1 MYMRSNSFTM
11 KKILLFLLLVI
22 SSAANAQTIQ
32 GKIFQYAPGSSPA
45 YSAYPNDSGLLA
57 FSRTTRKFYRT
68 TIAGAGGISGSGSAG
83 QAAYWNGSSS
93 ITGTNNFWWDVSN
106 NMLRINGSS
115 SIANVHAQFGDSA
128 TTKAILLPRVQDTAN
143 IASPRQG
150 MFVYQIKDSSSYV
163 RLLTRWNKLAIDG
176 PIDPTNTRA
185 KIWYVTA
192 AGQEFNPY
200 PSPRPGIGTGAA
212 WGGEFGLIT
221 AGVTQIVIPVGMG
234 RVSGGLYKPL
244 LIDTSGR
251 AVGWG
256 DVSGSGG
263 GGIGSFEDSVANV
276 RKFGA
281 VGNGSTDDS
290 AAIKLAIATGR
301 PVYFPKGDYFTNA
314 ELKPAV
320 KGQVFFGDGRSSRLF
335 TSQTNTAIIKL
346 DKDSCEVRSLSFY
359 GTGKAAALPGWTSPT
374 GQIGVWIMGYSCVVR
389 DSYFKK
395 LNSRGVY
402 IFHPSIANINKASV
416 TNNYFDN
423 CTAGI
428 ENDYGADYALMS
440 DNQISNCYVGLLEGG
455 GANMYYL
462 NNLVIDNIYGLY
474 LRGGAA
480 HGTAANNSF
489 NHNSVGLTI
498 RSGSQGL
505 LLTNCL
511 FWYSN
516 IDLGGADTVSLVSF
530 TNCQIGGSTINAI
543 KVKESKMVGGTWYP
557 TVSTTGSG
565 LMYENIIGAGA
576 TNKWYNSNTGI
587 GIGTAT
593 PTEKLEVSGNIKA
606 AAPAY
611 STGGYDYLVRNTTS
625 GRFEAITQ
633 IADEGSYTPTL
644 FNTTN
649 VAASTAQ
656 TFQYQKLGSVL
667 HVWGELDIDP
677 TSATTLTVLGIS
689 LPSGYSYC
697 IGATTDLAGTAADD
711 LNTSARIRGDIAN
724 GRAELRMTPTD
735 VTNRRFSVHFTI
747 YVYAC

>member
-1 MYMRSNSFTM
+1 M
-11 KKILLFLLLVI
+11 KKFLLILLLL
-22 SSAANAQTIQ
+22 SCTASFAQTIQ
-32 GKIFQYAPGSSPA
+32 GKTFQYMTGSSPA
-45 YSAYPNDSGLLA
+45 YAAYPNDTGLLA
-57 FSRTTRKFYRT
+57 FNRTTRKFYRT
-68 TIAGAGGISGSGSAG
+68 TIAGAGGITGSGAAG
-83 QAAYWNGSSS
+83 QVAYWNGSSS
-93 ITGTNNFWWDVSN
+93 LTGINNFWWDVSN
-106 NMLRINGSS
+106 NMLRLNGSS
-115 SIANVHAQFGDSA
+115 SIANIHAQFGDSA

-150 MFVYQIKDSSSYV
+150 MFAYIISDGSVYY
-163 RLLTRWNKLAIDG
+163 RTLTRWNKLAVDG
-176 PIDPTNTRA
+176 PNDPTNTTS
-185 KIWYVTA
+185 KIWAVTP

-200 PSPRPGIGTGAA
+200 PAPRPGIGTGAN
-212 WGGEFGLIT
+212 WGGELGLIT

-256 DVSGSGG
+256 DVSGSGS

-281 VGNGSTDDS
+281 LGNGTADDS

-314 ELKPAV
+314 QLVPAV

-346 DKDSCEVRSLSFY
+346 DKDSCEVRALSFY

-389 DSYFKK
+389 DCYFKK

-402 IFHPSIANINKASV
+402 AFHPTIANINKAMISG
-416 TNNYFDN
+416 NYFDN
-423 CTAGI
+423 CTAGV
-428 ENDYGADYALMS
+428 ETDYGADYAMINN
-440 DNQISNCYVGLLEGG
+440 NQFSNCYVAYLEGG
-455 GANMYYL
+455 GANMY
-462 NNLVIDNIYGLY
+462 VSDNIAVDNTYGIY

-480 HGTAANNSF
+480 HGLISGNSL
-489 NHNSVGLTI
+489 NHNTSGLTI
-498 RSGSQGL
+498 RSGNQG
-505 LLTNCL
+505 TIVSNNL
-511 FWYSN
+511 FWFST
-516 IDLGGADTVSLVSF
+516 IDLGGADTVALVSF
-530 TNCQIGGSTINAI
+530 YNNQIASTTINAV
-543 KVKESKMVGGTWYP
+543 KVKNCKMVGGTWYP

-565 LMYENIIGAGA
+565 LVYENIIGAGTTNTWYA
-576 TNKWYNSNTGI
+576 TGTGL
-587 GIGTAT
+587 GIGTVT
-593 PTEKLEVSGNIKA
+593 PSEKLEVSGNIKA
-606 AAPAY
+606 SAPAY
-611 STGGYDYLVRNTTS
+611 SSGGADFLVRNQTS
-625 GRFEAITQ
+625 GRFETKA

-656 TFQYQKLGSVL
+656 TFQYQVIGSVM
-667 HVWGELDIDP
+667 HVWGEVDIDP

-689 LPSGYSYC
+689 LPASYTYC
-697 IGATTDLAGTAADD
+697 VSATTDLAGTAADD
-711 LNTSARIRGDIAN
+711 LNTVARVRGDVAN
-724 GRAELRMTPTD
+724 SRAELRMTPTD

-747 YVYAC
+747 FIYPC